1 MATILDP
8 QYDSSKF
15 FLASVNVM
23 LQMINELPISDDVEL
38 ADILEAQLASSVL
51 TETKKEVLAEGWDMN
66 MDSNYLFPQ
75 DAEGYVPVPANVL
88 DISSADGDLI
98 MRNWRIYSKSEQT
111 SIFDE
116 PQTMDVIW
124 DLEFNTLTHPLRNF
138 ITIRAARKFQARTVM
153 DTNVYGYTQQDEEDA
168 YIIARRS
175 EGNTAKYNMLT
186 DNYGVDNYT
195 LGT

>member
-1 MATILDP
+1 MPITLDQ

-38 ADILEAQLASSVL
+38 AEILEAQLASSVL
-51 TETKKEVLAEGWDMN
+51 IETKKEVLAEGWDFN
-66 MDSNYLFPQ
+66 QDKDYAFPQ
-75 DAEGYVPVPANVL
+75 DSNGFIAIPANVL
-88 DISSADGDLI
+88 DISSTDGDII
-98 MRNWRIYSKSEQT
+98 MRNWNLYSKKDQT

-124 DLEFNTLTHPLRNF
+124 DLDFNTLTHPIRNF

-153 DTNVYGYTQQDEEDA
+153 DTNVYGYTQADEEEA
-168 YIIARRS
+168 HMIARRS
-175 EGNTAKYNMLT
+175 EGFTGRYNMLT
-186 DNYGVDNYT
+186 GTYGQDNLVMS
-195 LGT
+195 

>member
-1 MATILDP
+1 MATTLES

-38 ADILEAQLASSVL
+38 AEILEAQLAASVL
-51 TETKKEVLAEGWDMN
+51 IETKKEVLSEGWDFN
-66 MDSNYLFPQ
+66 LDKDYEFPQ
-75 DAEGYVPVPANVL
+75 DSNGYIAIPANVL
-88 DISSADGDLI
+88 DISSTDGNII
-98 MRNWRIYSKSEQT
+98 MRNWNLYDRNNQT
-111 SIFDE
+111 AIFEE

-124 DLEFNTLTHPLRNF
+124 DLDFNTLAHPIRNF

-168 YIIARRS
+168 HLIARRS
-175 EGNTAKYNMLT
+175 EGFTGRYNILT
-186 DNYGVDNYT
+186 GAYGQDNLVIG
-195 LGT
+195 